1 MADLFNSNYDP
12 RQLSGTSG
20 AEVSDLRPEQ
30 AYDTDL
36 RRVEESERGSAES
49 LNDNQNRVA
58 KYMRAAKSAG
68 KFRQSAGI
76 DEPSI
81 RGKTPRSEASINGT
95 VLPSLGDSG
104 GRSGS
109 TGYARKPQPQ
119 FGKPFV

>member
-1 MADLFNSNYDP
+1 MADLFGSLHDP

-36 RRVEESERGSAES
+36 RRLDSRDRSAASS
-49 LNDNQNRVA
+49 LNSKQEQIA
-58 KYMRAAKSAG
+58 KYFRAARSAG
-68 KFRQSAGI
+68 KYQQKASI

-81 RGKTPRSEASINGT
+81 RGRTPRSSASIGGS
-95 VLPSLGDSG
+95 VVPSLGDSG

-109 TGYARKPQPQ
+109 TSYAKKPKAQ
-119 FGKPFV
+119 FGRGF